1 MLVLNSEALPA
12 VQPSR
17 YRLSTQHALIMQQQE
32 HLSRRP
38 NIVLINCDD
47 VGYGDLGCYGS
58 QKNKT
63 PALDRM
69 AAEGLKFTSFYQAS
83 PWCSPSRAA
92 LLTGCYPPRIGFTE
106 FDGMPVLF
114 PGDRWGLA
122 SSERTI
128 ARALSERG
136 YATQAI
142 GKWHCGD
149 QPDFLPTNHG
159 FDHFFGLPYS
169 NDMGR
174 QVGEIQEGDRERIKT
189 PPLPLM
195 SDAEVLEQQPDQASL
210 TARYVNEAVRFMR
223 ASRHRPFFL
232 YLAHVYVH
240 LPLYVQQ
247 RFTAR
252 SENGVYGAA
261 VEAIDWA
268 TDVILQEIAR
278 LGLSNETIVIFTSD
292 NGSLAVNGG
301 SNAPLRGRKGT
312 TWEGGMRVPC
322 LLRWPGKV
330 AAGVAVDTVAS
341 GIDLFP
347 TLCQLA
353 GITHRPTPEIDGL
366 DLGDLI
372 HGRSTNLMERPFL
385 FFNRGDLEAIRVG
398 EWKLH
403 FSKSGNE
410 QPLLFDLDRD
420 PSESIDCFAEQP
432 GVVAR
437 LSSIA
442 NLARSEFGDR
452 RLALQG
458 SAARP
463 IGQVAQARTLTEFDP
478 SHPYYVAEYD
488 LADRG

>member
-261 VEAIDWA
+261 VEGY
-268 TDVILQEIAR
+268 R
-278 LGLSNETIVIFTSD
+278 LGYRCDPAGDCATW
-292 NGSLAVNGG
+292 SL
-301 SNAPLRGRKGT
+301 
-312 TWEGGMRVPC
+312 E
-322 LLRWPGKV
+322 
-330 AAGVAVDTVAS
+330 
-341 GIDLFP
+341 
-347 TLCQLA
+347 
-353 GITHRPTPEIDGL
+353 
-366 DLGDLI
+366 
-372 HGRSTNLMERPFL
+372 
-385 FFNRGDLEAIRVG
+385 
-398 EWKLH
+398 
-403 FSKSGNE
+403 
-410 QPLLFDLDRD
+410 
-420 PSESIDCFAEQP
+420 
-432 GVVAR
+432 
-437 LSSIA
+437 
-442 NLARSEFGDR
+442 
-452 RLALQG
+452 
-458 SAARP
+458 
-463 IGQVAQARTLTEFDP
+463 
-478 SHPYYVAEYD
+478 
-488 LADRG
+488 